1 MRVTQTLLTDRAL
14 AALRENLDRIALNQ
28 ARLATGRQLQA
39 PSDDPAGHAVATRL
53 GARLTATEQFRS
65 QAEWA
70 AEQLTATD
78 SVLDGLV
85 IVMGRVQELALLGA
99 NGTQGATERNAMAVE
114 VNQLLEEVVDLANSS
129 HAGRYLLGGR
139 ETTTAPLTVTRDTS
153 GKITAAT
160 WNPRGVDG
168 SIDVDVAE
176 GVTVQANLGGAT
188 VLGADTDPTFLPAL
202 LVQLRDALAAN
213 DQAAVNGLLP
223 DLATAE
229 GRVTTARST
238 AGSRLRSVER
248 VLDDLETTRL
258 ATQAALS
265 AVMDADI
272 AQVAVELS
280 RQEAVY
286 QAALHAAAKAV
297 QPSLL
302 EFLR

>member
-14 AALRENLDRIALNQ
+14 AALRENLDRIALGQ
-28 ARLATGRQLQA
+28 ARLATGRRLQA

-53 GARLTATEQFRS
+53 GARLAATEQFHS

-78 SVLDGLV
+78 SVLDGFV
-85 IVMGRVQELALLGA
+85 TIMGRVQELALLGS
-99 NGTQGATERNAMAVE
+99 NGTLGTTERNAMAVE
-114 VNQLLEEVVDLANSS
+114 VNQLLEEVVDLANSA

-139 ETTTAPLTVTRDTS
+139 ETTTAPLTVTRDAS
-153 GKITAAT
+153 GQITAAT

-176 GVTVQANLGGAT
+176 DVAVQANLGGTT

-223 DLATAE
+223 DLAAAE
-229 GRVTTARST
+229 SRVTTARSA

-286 QAALHAAAKAV
+286 QAALHAASKAI